1 MDRKVLGTILSF
13 KDTDLFLRGAVQ
25 WVGFRTTTL
34 PFSAELRHSGTTKY
48 SLRKMLKFASGAI
61 VSFSVIPLKVSV
73 HIGLLT
79 TLLAFLEIVYIGV
92 MYLRGDTVPGWAS
105 TVGILSFLFGIL
117 FINMGIIGTYLAR
130 LHMSLQNRPKFIIS
144 EISVNRKAGNGSGIY
159 NG

>member
-1 MDRKVLGTILSF
+1 
-13 KDTDLFLRGAVQ
+13 
-25 WVGFRTTTL
+25 
-34 PFSAELRHSGTTKY
+34 
-48 SLRKMLKFASGAI
+48 MLKFASGAI